1 MTYRI
6 LIADDQEL
14 VRKMLKTL
22 LETHADWQVCAE
34 AANGVEAAQKAVEL
48 KPDVIILD
56 LAMPEMDG
64 LRAAREILSNNPAV
78 PILLHTN
85 HAFSSLALEAKKN
98 GIREV
103 INKSASEQE
112 LITAVESLLNQGAG
126 VVAHS
131 GGFDNSMDTGRI
143 ETEKF
148 ADVGNISMASNLQE
162 ADKLLDQEQQSSEK
176 FEAT

>member
-1 MTYRI
+1 
-6 LIADDQEL
+6 
-14 VRKMLKTL
+14 MLRTV

-34 AANGVEAAQKAVEL
+34 AANGLEAVQKAAEL

-64 LRAAREILSNNPAV
+64 LHAAREILSDTPAV

-103 INKSASEQE
+103 LNKSISEQE
-112 LITAVESLLNQGAG
+112 LLSAVEALLNERAAGAG
-126 VVAHS
+126 DAVRIDEVADIDVLATD
-131 GGFDNSMDTGRI
+131 GKVPTVGTL
-143 ETEKF
+143 
-148 ADVGNISMASNLQE
+148 ADVSKLAEL
-162 ADKLLDQEQQSSEK
+162 DKLPDQDHQDQQAPQK
-176 FEAT
+176 FEAP

>member
-1 MTYRI
+1 
-6 LIADDQEL
+6 
-14 VRKMLKTL
+14 MLRTL

-34 AANGVEAAQKAVEL
+34 AANGLEAVQKAAEL

-64 LRAAREILSNNPAV
+64 LHAAREILSNTPAV

-103 INKSASEQE
+103 LNKSTSEQE
-112 LITAVESLLNQGAG
+112 LVSAVEALLNERAAGAG
-126 VVAHS
+126 DSVRIDEVA
-131 GGFDNSMDTGRI
+131 DIDVLATVDKVPTVDRL
-143 ETEKF
+143 
-148 ADVGNISMASNLQE
+148 ADVSKLPE
-162 ADKLLDQEQQSSEK
+162 LDKPGPRSTNCAEI
-176 FEAT
+176 

>member
-1 MTYRI
+1 
-6 LIADDQEL
+6 
-14 VRKMLKTL
+14 MLRTL

-34 AANGVEAAQKAVEL
+34 AANGLEAVQKAAEL

-64 LRAAREILSNNPAV
+64 LHAAREILSNTPAV

-103 INKSASEQE
+103 INKSVSERE
-112 LITAVESLLNQGAG
+112 LISAVEALLNERAAVAG
-126 VVAHS
+126 DSNGVDEVP
-131 GGFDNSMDTGRI
+131 
-143 ETEKF
+143 
-148 ADVGNISMASNLQE
+148 DVSNLRDVTKLPE
-162 ADKLLDQEQQSSEK
+162 VDKLPADQDQQTPQK
-176 FEAT
+176 L

>member
-1 MTYRI
+1 LTYRI

-22 LETHADWQVCAE
+22 LETHAEWQVCAE
-34 AANGVEAAQKAVEL
+34 AANGLEAAQKAAEL
-48 KPDVIILD
+48 KPDIIILD

-64 LRAAREILSNNPAV
+64 LHAAREILANTPAV

-103 INKSASEQE
+103 LNKSASEQE
-112 LITAVESLLNQGAG
+112 LITVVESLLNEGAS
-126 VVAHS
+126 VAANAD
-131 GGFDNSMDTGRI
+131 GFDHSMDIDRMEI
-143 ETEKF
+143 EKL
-148 ADVGNISMASNLQE
+148 AVGNFPKASNLQE
-162 ADKLLDQEQQSSEK
+162 ADKLPDQEQQSSEK
-176 FEAT
+176 SEAT

>member
-1 MTYRI
+1 
-6 LIADDQEL
+6 
-14 VRKMLKTL
+14 MLRTL

-34 AANGVEAAQKAVEL
+34 AANGLEAVQKAAEL

-64 LRAAREILSNNPAV
+64 LHAAREILSNTPGV

-103 INKSASEQE
+103 INKSISEQE
-112 LITAVESLLNQGAG
+112 LVSAVEALLNERAAGAG
-126 VVAHS
+126 DSV
-131 GGFDNSMDTGRI
+131 RI
-143 ETEKF
+143 DEVRDIDVLATVDKF
-148 ADVGNISMASNLQE
+148 PTVDRLADVSKLPE
-162 ADKLLDQEQQSSEK
+162 LDKLPDQNQQTPQK
-176 FEAT
+176 FEVP

>member
-1 MTYRI
+1 LPYRI

-14 VRKMLKTL
+14 VRRMLRTL
-22 LETHADWQVCAE
+22 LETRPDWQVCAE
-34 AANGVEAAQKAVEL
+34 AANGVEAVQKAAEL

-64 LRAAREILSNNPAV
+64 LHAAREILSNAPQV

-103 INKSASEQE
+103 INKSTSERE
-112 LITAVESLLNQGAG
+112 LISAVESLLQQGAG
-126 VVAHS
+126 GPGDSDGIDHGLGVEKLADIGNLPEVVKIA
-131 GGFDNSMDTGRI
+131 
-143 ETEKF
+143 
-148 ADVGNISMASNLQE
+148 E
-162 ADKLLDQEQQSSEK
+162 ADKLSEQALQNSQK
-176 FEAT
+176 AEASD

>member
-1 MTYRI
+1 M
-6 LIADDQEL
+6 
-14 VRKMLKTL
+14 VKTL

-34 AANGVEAAQKAVEL
+34 AANGIEAAQKAAEL
-48 KPDVIILD
+48 KPDIIILD

-103 INKSASEQE
+103 VNKSASEQE
-112 LITAVESLLNQGAG
+112 LVSAVESLLNQGAN
-126 VVAHS
+126 VVA
-131 GGFDNSMDTGRI
+131 NSDRMDI
-143 ETEKF
+143 AKL
-148 ADVGNISMASNLQE
+148 ADVSDLPKAGKLEE
-162 ADKLLDQEQQSSEK
+162 ADKLADQEQQSSE
-176 FEAT
+176 ESGAT